1 MSTAYKPA
9 SDLYQGTEL
18 QRTPGIPDGRMRA
31 FDLPSRRG
39 RWLHYPNG
47 RRVLFPVPAAPADV
61 FQPLRKAA

>member
-1 MSTAYKPA
+1 MTTFFKPSA
-9 SDLYQGTEL
+9 DLYQGTEL

-47 RRVLFPVPAAPADV
+47 RRVLFPIPAAPADV
-61 FQPLRKAA
+61 FPSRKAA